1 MLILQTPAGNNMT
14 LLLLMFGVM
23 FLFLILPQQRRAK
36 KERNFKNNLKKG
48 DLVVTKGGIHGKV
61 VEVNDA
67 NDTCV
72 IETMAGKVKM
82 ERSSISHEMSKLRT
96 TSSKK

>member
-1 MLILQTPAGNNMT
+1 MLIFQAPAGNNMT

-48 DLVVTKGGIHGKV
+48 DLIVTKGGIHGKV
-61 VEVNDA
+61 VEVNDT

-82 ERSSISHEMSKLRT
+82 ERSSISNEMSKLRT
-96 TSSKK
+96 TSAKK

>member
-1 MLILQTPAGNNMT
+1 MLFFQTSGGSNVT

-36 KERNFKNNLKKG
+36 RERTFKNNLKKG
-48 DLVVTKGGIHGKV
+48 DLVVTKGGLHGKV

-82 ERSSISHEMSKLRT
+82 ERSSISHEMSQRRT
-96 TSSKK
+96 KSAKK